1 MSYAGDP
8 QLLNR
13 FVPVDSSGNA
23 ISGGSS
29 SGGVTSVNSITGT
42 VTIAGAGSVSVTNAG
57 STITVSGSSAGSV
70 TGPGSSTT
78 NALSRFSDTTGQVIK
93 NSTWVLDDSGN
104 LVSNPLSIGPGGAFV
119 GKISMV
125 NNQITVTADDYVA
138 LATNSGSSFVTSG
151 ADTFLVGVGSLTIQ
165 SPLLNSSVGK
175 LVHGNFSTGLGAY
188 SYAGGFGA
196 LASGNFSHAEGQ
208 STQALGVT
216 SHAEGTSTSALTD
229 YSHAEGFST
238 ISSGLAS
245 HSEGQGTQALAQ
257 ASHAQGINS
266 IVNTIGGFAAG
277 SGAVVNHNNSVAFA
291 GAGGVTTTAAE
302 QFILA
307 YSNGV
312 TLSNTNLVPAT
323 SGTNSIGTL
332 AAPFASG
339 VFANY
344 LTPKISGTVT
354 AATSYVNWSNGAAQT
369 LAWVNGQVTG
379 TTVVFSGMT
388 PGSTYTLD
396 TVNNASGTG
405 GVTAWPTT
413 VKWQNGVAGT
423 ITSTG
428 SSIDM
433 FTFYIRDTGTV
444 LGNSSWNYL

>member
-196 LASGNFSHAEGQ
+196 LASGNFSIA
-208 STQALGVT
+208 
-216 SHAEGTSTSALTD
+216 
-229 YSHAEGFST
+229 
-238 ISSGLAS
+238 
-245 HSEGQGTQALAQ
+245 
-257 ASHAQGINS
+257 
-266 IVNTIGGFAAG
+266 
-277 SGAVVNHNNSVAFA
+277 
-291 GAGGVTTTAAE
+291 
-302 QFILA
+302 
-307 YSNGV
+307 
-312 TLSNTNLVPAT
+312 
-323 SGTNSIGTL
+323 
-332 AAPFASG
+332 
-339 VFANY
+339 
-344 LTPKISGTVT
+344 
-354 AATSYVNWSNGAAQT
+354 
-369 LAWVNGQVTG
+369 
-379 TTVVFSGMT
+379 
-388 PGSTYTLD
+388 
-396 TVNNASGTG
+396 
-405 GVTAWPTT
+405 
-413 VKWQNGVAGT
+413 
-423 ITSTG
+423 
-428 SSIDM
+428 
-433 FTFYIRDTGTV
+433 
-444 LGNSSWNYL
+444 